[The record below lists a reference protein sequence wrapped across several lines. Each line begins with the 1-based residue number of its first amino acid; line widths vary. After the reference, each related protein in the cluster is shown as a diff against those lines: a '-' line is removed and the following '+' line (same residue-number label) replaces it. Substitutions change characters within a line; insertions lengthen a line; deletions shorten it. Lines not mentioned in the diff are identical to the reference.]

1 VSAATSINPQPRRQP
16 PIGATLVELLVALT
30 ILTLIGTATLA
41 ALLTAE
47 RLGRA
52 AAQGSRTDQ
61 LRYETVQSAAN
72 APACRLAASPQAIAL
87 ALPATNNRP
96 PLTAVIR
103 CGP

>member
-1 VSAATSINPQPRRQP
+1 MSAATSPNPQPP
-16 PIGATLVELLVALT
+16 VGATLVELLVALT

-52 AAQGSRTDQ
+52 AADGSRTDQ
-61 LRYETVQSAAN
+61 LRYETVHSAAN
-72 APACRLAASPQAIAL
+72 APACRLAASPQAISL

>member
-1 VSAATSINPQPRRQP
+1 MSAAVFRQP
-16 PIGATLVELLVALT
+16 STRVGASLIELLVALT

-41 ALLTAE
+41 AMITAE

-52 AAQGSRTDQ
+52 AAAGSSTDR
-61 LRYETVQSAAN
+61 LRHETVQAAAN

-87 ALPATNNRP
+87 ALPATPRRP